1 MNILGSGVEIVS
13 VKPHLIAGRV
23 SRVRPQLP
31 GWEQI
36 VPPTAAPAEKSA
48 LIRDYDRQRYLFQI
62 VLCKVEALADLPA
75 LKRPG
80 FRLLADLARETR
92 SYARRT
98 DLELARGA
106 DPSDPYVPPLE
117 YIAQLIERTS
127 DLQDRLQR
135 QLALVAQW
143 QEDAH
148 ELQEEFERLIG
159 RVQSAASGVSF
170 DGMRALARRLIS
182 ELLFDVTPPVLHPQL
197 ALDMLTERFENRSH
211 SRIFSVALASAQLV
225 ARVARVTWL
234 REDQVEL
241 VTAAALLQDCGKF
254 VMQPRSEQE
263 QLARKMSTTIRRH
276 ARIGAAV
283 VTGYRNAPPE
293 LAGLIASHH
302 RRLNNNHPQSPEAT
316 CKVKEFAH
324 LLAAASRFERLRLE
338 LANQSTLLTLPE
350 VVDQPAM
357 VQFWREAKSG
367 SWDAQFVHK
376 ILAQRDGYEECLRTA
391 DADSLPHLPVRRAQ
405 SA

>member
-1 MNILGSGVEIVS
+1 MS
-13 VKPHLIAGRV
+13 VKPRLIVGKV
-23 SRVRPQLP
+23 SRVRSRLP

-36 VPPTAAPAEKSA
+36 TPPSPATVAKST

-62 VLCKVEALADLPA
+62 VLCKVETLADLPC

-80 FRLLADLARETR
+80 FRLLAELARETR

-106 DPSDPYVPPLE
+106 DAADPYVPPLE
-117 YIAQLIERTS
+117 YIEQLIERTS

-143 QEDAH
+143 QEDAN
-148 ELQEEFERLIG
+148 ELQEELERLIG
-159 RVQSAASGVSF
+159 RAQSAPGVSF
-170 DGMRALARRLIS
+170 DGMRVLARRLIS

-197 ALDMLTERFENRSH
+197 ALDMLMERFENRTH
-211 SRIFSVALASAQLV
+211 ARVFSVALASAQLV

-263 QLARKMSTTIRRH
+263 QLARKLSTTVRRH
-276 ARIGAAV
+276 ARIGAAM

-302 RRLNNNHPQSPEAT
+302 RRLNNNQPQSPEAI
-316 CKVKEFAH
+316 CRVKEFAH

-350 VVDQPAM
+350 VVDQQAM
-357 VQFWREAKSG
+357 IQFWREAKTG
-367 SWDAQFVHK
+367 AWDAQFVHK
-376 ILAQRDGYEECLRTA
+376 ILAQRDGYEECLRTP
-391 DADSLPHLPVRRAQ
+391 DADRLPHLPLRIAQ